1 MTSDSQPGPSSRSP
15 ADPLI
20 DSSVAQA
27 ARAYDYLLGGVDHFD
42 VDRQMIETMYG
53 SDAGVE
59 KARKRV
65 RAQRDFLGRAVRY
78 LADEVGIRQ
87 FLDLG
92 TGIPNADNVHGVAQ
106 ATVPD
111 SRVVYVDHDP
121 VVLAHAHT
129 LQQST
134 PQGATDFIFGDMR
147 ETSEILAKAA
157 ATLDFDKPIGLVM
170 VGVLHHFRDDE
181 NPQVMLRRYLD
192 AVPPGSY
199 LVLDNIGKES
209 DDLANLGEV
218 MEHAERAEFTLVP
231 RDLAEVA
238 RFFEGL
244 ELVEPG
250 VVPVDHWRPDGPL
263 PDYQTPHPC
272 GVARKP

>member
-1 MTSDSQPGPSSRSP
+1 VSSLSSSPSPSP

-20 DSSVAQA
+20 DSTVAQA
-27 ARAYDYLLGGVDHFD
+27 ARAYDYLLGGVDHFP
-42 VDRQMIETMYG
+42 VDREMIEKMYG
-53 SDAGVE
+53 SAAGVE

-78 LADEVGIRQ
+78 LAREAGIRQ

-129 LQQST
+129 LLRST

-147 ETSEILAKAA
+147 DHDDILAKAA
-157 ATLDFDKPIGLVM
+157 ATLDLGKPIGLVM
-170 VGVLHHFRDDE
+170 VGVLHHFRDDQK
-181 NPQVMLRRYLD
+181 PGALVRRYLD
-192 AVPPGSY
+192 AVPSGSY

-209 DDLANLGEV
+209 EDLADLGEV
-218 MEHAERAEFTLVP
+218 MENVEGAEFTLVP

-263 PDYQTPHPC
+263 PDYRTPHPC
-272 GVARKP
+272 GVALKP